1 MNNEVRKTKKAFDK
15 RVKDFLLLAIL
26 AMLLLFVVWK
36 VFQDEPSKQT
46 YTQTHS
52 ETELRIIRLLEE
64 LDGVGEAEVIVYE
77 EDNRVESVVVLCDG
91 AKDLNVVINVRE
103 AVAAALG
110 TNEKSIKIYL
120 KKE

>member
-1 MNNEVRKTKKAFDK
+1 M
-15 RVKDFLLLAIL
+15 LAIL
-26 AMLLLFVVWK
+26 AILLLFVVWK
-36 VFQDEPSKQT
+36 VFQDNPSKEA

-52 ETELRIIRLLEE
+52 EEELRIIRLLEE
-64 LDGVGEAEVIVYE
+64 LDGVGEVDVIIHE
-77 EDNRVESVVVLCDG
+77 ENNQVESVVVLCDG
-91 AKDLNVVINVRE
+91 AKDFNVVINVRE